1 MRQRRFLLCV
11 FWLLSASALRAQD
24 EPEDSTRFTVEE
36 MVKFALVNSPLVQVS
51 ELDAEI
57 GDRQIKSALSA
68 WLPQVSANTQ
78 WSNNLKLQTQPIGDQ
93 LITFGQ
99 PYSGNLNFTVDQTI
113 FNRDVFL
120 ASKGSGLVRD
130 QLSQTMESQKIDAV
144 ITVARAFYDLLL
156 SQEQIKVFDENIVRQ
171 EKQYKDA
178 HARYEAGLV
187 DKTDF
192 QRASISLANI
202 QSQRNR
208 LVTSLEAK
216 YAYLKQVSGYPLD
229 RELTIHYE
237 YGEMAQRAEL
247 DVAPD
252 FIMENRVDY
261 QLARTRYSIAE
272 LETSYSKWAYIP
284 TVRGFYNYNFLFFNQ
299 NFSGLLDQSFPT
311 SAVGLSASI
320 PIFQGGKR
328 SDEVRLAKLRQEK
341 SRVSLT
347 DFEKQLNTEYE
358 SALADYNANY
368 FAWQTLQD
376 NLDLAEEVYNTI
388 KLQYDE
394 GVKAYVDLVVAE
406 SELRTAQIN
415 NYNALYSVLSS
426 KLDLQRAMGLINPTS
441 IESSF

>member
-1 MRQRRFLLCV
+1 MGQRRFLFCV
-11 FWLLSASALRAQD
+11 FWLISAGLKAQD
-24 EPEDSTRFTVEE
+24 APEDSTRFTVEE
-36 MVKFALVNSPLVQVS
+36 MVKFALVHSPLVQIS

-57 GDRQIKSALSA
+57 GDRQIKSSLSA

-99 PYSGNLNFTVDQTI
+99 PYSGNLNFALDQTI

-120 ASKGSGLVRD
+120 VSKGSSLARN
-130 QLSQTMESQKIDAV
+130 QLSQTMETQKIDAV

-156 SQEQIKVFDENIVRQ
+156 SIEQIRVFDENIVRQ
-171 EKQYKDA
+171 EKQYRDA
-178 HARYEAGLV
+178 RARFEAGLV

-208 LVTSLEAK
+208 LVSSLEAK
-216 YAYLKQVSGYPLD
+216 YSYLKQVSGYPLD
-229 RELTIHYE
+229 RELTLHYE
-237 YGEMAQRAEL
+237 YGEMAGRAEL
-247 DVAPD
+247 DVAPE
-252 FIMENRVDY
+252 FILENRVDY
-261 QLARTRYSIAE
+261 QLARTRYSLAE

-284 TVRGFYNYNFLFFNQ
+284 TVKGFYSYNFLFFNQ
-299 NFSGLLDQSFPT
+299 HFSSLLDQSFPT
-311 SAVGLSASI
+311 SALGLTASI

-341 SRVSLT
+341 SRISLT
-347 DFEKQLNTEYE
+347 DFEKQLNTDYE
-358 SALADYNANY
+358 SALADYKANY

-394 GVKAYVDLVVAE
+394 GIKAYVDLVVAE
-406 SELRTAQIN
+406 SELRAAQIN

-426 KLDLQRAMGLINPTS
+426 KLDLQRAMGLINPSS

>member
-11 FWLLSASALRAQD
+11 FWLLFASALKAQ
-24 EPEDSTRFTVEE
+24 EQPEESTQFTVEE
-36 MVKFALVNSPLVQVS
+36 MVKFALINSPLVKIS

-57 GDRQIKSALSA
+57 GDRQIKSSLSA

-120 ASKGSGLVRD
+120 ASKGSSLARN
-130 QLSQTMESQKIDAV
+130 QLSQTMETQKIEAV

-156 SQEQIKVFDENIVRQ
+156 SLEQIKVFDENIVRQ

-178 HARYEAGLV
+178 RARFEAGLV

-208 LVTSLEAK
+208 LVSSLDAK
-216 YAYLKQVSGYPLD
+216 YSYLKQVSGYPLD
-229 RELTIHYE
+229 QDLTLHYE
-237 YGEMAQRAEL
+237 YGEMAKRAEL

-261 QLARTRYSIAE
+261 QLAKTQYSLSE

-284 TVRGFYNYNFLFFNQ
+284 TIKGFYNYNFLFFNQ
-299 NFSGLLDQSFPT
+299 NFSGLLDESFPT
-311 SAVGLSASI
+311 SALGLSASI

-328 SDEVRLAKLRQEK
+328 SDEVRLARLKQEK
-341 SRVSLT
+341 SLVSLNNY
-347 DFEKQLNTEYE
+347 EKQLNTEYE
-358 SALADYNANY
+358 TALADYNANY

-415 NYNALYSVLSS
+415 NYNALYNVLSS
-426 KLDLQRAMGLINPTS
+426 KLDLQRAMGLINPSS

>member
-11 FWLLSASALRAQD
+11 FWLLSASALKAQ
-24 EPEDSTRFTVEE
+24 EQPEDSTQFTVEE
-36 MVKFALVNSPLVQVS
+36 MVKFALINSPLVKIS

-57 GDRQIKSALSA
+57 GDRQIKSSLSA
-68 WLPQVSANTQ
+68 WLPQISANTQ

-120 ASKGSGLVRD
+120 ASKGSSLARN
-130 QLSQTMESQKIDAV
+130 QLSQTMETQKIEAV

-156 SQEQIKVFDENIVRQ
+156 SLEQIKVFDENIVRQ

-178 HARYEAGLV
+178 RARFEAGLV

-208 LVTSLEAK
+208 LVSSLDAK
-216 YAYLKQVSGYPLD
+216 YSYLKQVSGYPLD
-229 RELTIHYE
+229 QDLTLHYE
-237 YGEMAQRAEL
+237 YGEMAKRAEL

-261 QLARTRYSIAE
+261 QLAKTQYSLSE

-284 TVRGFYNYNFLFFNQ
+284 TIKGFYNYNFLFFNQ
-299 NFSGLLDQSFPT
+299 NFSGLLDESFPT
-311 SAVGLSASI
+311 SALGLSASI

-328 SDEVRLAKLRQEK
+328 SDEVRLARLKQEK
-341 SRVSLT
+341 SLVSLNNY
-347 DFEKQLNTEYE
+347 EKQLNTEYE
-358 SALADYNANY
+358 TALADYNTNY

-426 KLDLQRAMGLINPTS
+426 KLDLQRAMGLINPSS

>member
-1 MRQRRFLLCV
+1 MKQRRFLLCV
-11 FWLLSASALRAQD
+11 FWLLSTSVLKAQD
-24 EPEDSTRFTVEE
+24 EPKDSTHFDVQE
-36 MVKFALVNSPLVQVS
+36 MVTYALSHSPLVQLS

-68 WLPQVSANTQ
+68 WLPQVSASTQ

-99 PYSGNLNFTVDQTI
+99 PYSGNVNFTVDQTI

-130 QLSQTMESQKIDAV
+130 QLDQSMESQKIDAV

-156 SQEQIKVFDENIVRQ
+156 TIEQLKVFDENILRQ
-171 EKQYKDA
+171 EKQYADA
-178 HARYEAGLV
+178 KARFDAGLV

-192 QRASISLANI
+192 QRASITLANL

-208 LVTSLEAK
+208 QESSLEAK
-216 YAYLKQVSGYPLD
+216 YSYLKQVSGYPLD
-229 RELTIHYE
+229 RELTLHYE
-237 YGEMAQRAEL
+237 YGEMSQTAQL

-252 FIMENRVDY
+252 FVLDNRVDY
-261 QLARTRYSIAE
+261 QLARTQYSLAE
-272 LETSYSKWAYIP
+272 LQTSYSKWAYIP
-284 TVRGFYNYNFLFFNQ
+284 TVKGFYNYYFLFFNQ

-311 SAVGLSASI
+311 SAIGLTASI

-328 SDEVRLAKLRQEK
+328 SDEVKLAKLQQEK
-341 SRVSLT
+341 SLVSLNNY
-347 DFEKQLNTEYE
+347 EKQLNTEYE
-358 SALADYNANY
+358 TALADYNANY

-426 KLDLQRAMGLINPTS
+426 KLELQRAMGLINPSS

>member
-11 FWLLSASALRAQD
+11 FWLTSVAGLKAQ
-24 EPEDSTRFTVEE
+24 EVPEDSTRFTVEE
-36 MVKFALVNSPLVQVS
+36 MVKFALLNSPMIQVS

-57 GDRQIKSALSA
+57 GDRQIKSSLSA
-68 WLPQVSANTQ
+68 WLPQVSANSELT
-78 WSNNLKLQTQPIGDQ
+78 NNLKLRQQPIGDQ
-93 LITFGQ
+93 VITFGQ

-120 ASKGSGLVRD
+120 VSKGSSLVRD
-130 QLSQTMESQKIDAV
+130 QLSQTMETQKIDAV

-156 SQEQIKVFDENIVRQ
+156 TIEQIKVFDENIVRQ

-178 HARYEAGLV
+178 RARFEAGLV
-187 DKTDF
+187 DKTDY
-192 QRASISLANI
+192 QRASIGLANI

-216 YAYLKQVSGYPLD
+216 YSYLKQVSGYPLD
-229 RELTIHYE
+229 RELTLHYE
-237 YGEMAQRAEL
+237 YGEMAGRAEL
-247 DVAPD
+247 DFAPD
-252 FIMENRVDY
+252 FILENRVDY
-261 QLARTRYSIAE
+261 QLARTRYSLSE

-284 TVRGFYNYNFLFFNQ
+284 TVKGYYNYNFLFFNQ
-299 NFSGLLDQSFPT
+299 NFSGLLNESFPT
-311 SAVGLSASI
+311 SALGLTASL

-347 DFEKQLNTEYE
+347 DFEKQLNTDYE

-368 FAWQTLQD
+368 FAWQALQD

-406 SELRTAQIN
+406 SELRAAQIN

-426 KLDLQRAMGLINPTS
+426 KLELQRAMGLINPSS

>member
-1 MRQRRFLLCV
+1 MKQRRFLLCV
-11 FWLLSASALRAQD
+11 FWLISVSGLKAQD
-24 EPEDSTRFTVEE
+24 LPEDSTRFTVEE
-36 MVKFALVNSPLVQVS
+36 MVKFALLNSPMIQVS

-57 GDRQIKSALSA
+57 GDRQIKSSLSA

-99 PYSGNLNFTVDQTI
+99 PYSGNLNFTLDQTI

-120 ASKGSGLVRD
+120 VSKGSSLVRE
-130 QLSQTMESQKIDAV
+130 QLSQTMETQKIDAV

-156 SQEQIKVFDENIVRQ
+156 SIEQIKVFDENIVRQ

-178 HARYEAGLV
+178 RARFEAGLV

-192 QRASISLANI
+192 QRASIGLANI

-216 YAYLKQVSGYPLD
+216 YSYLKQVSGYPLD
-229 RELTIHYE
+229 RELTLHYE
-237 YGEMAQRAEL
+237 YGEMAKRAEL

-252 FIMENRVDY
+252 FILENRVDY
-261 QLARTRYSIAE
+261 RLARTQYSLAE

-284 TVRGFYNYNFLFFNQ
+284 TVKGFYNYNFLFFNQ
-299 NFSGLLDQSFPT
+299 NFSGLLDESFPT
-311 SAVGLSASI
+311 SAVGLTASI

-347 DFEKQLNTEYE
+347 DFEKQLNTDYE

-406 SELRTAQIN
+406 SELRAAQIN

-426 KLDLQRAMGLINPTS
+426 KLELQRAMGLINPSS

>member
-11 FWLLSASALRAQD
+11 FWLASIAGVSAQ
-24 EPEDSTRFTVEE
+24 EVPEDSTRFTVEE
-36 MVKFALVNSPLVQVS
+36 MVKFALLHSPMIQVS

-57 GDRQIKSALSA
+57 GDRQIKSSLSA

-78 WSNNLKLQTQPIGDQ
+78 WSNNLRLQTQPIGDQ

-120 ASKGSGLVRD
+120 VTKGSSLVRD
-130 QLSQTMESQKIDAV
+130 QLSQTMETQKIDAV

-156 SQEQIKVFDENIVRQ
+156 TIEQIKVFDENIVRQ

-178 HARYEAGLV
+178 RARFEAGLV
-187 DKTDF
+187 DKTDY
-192 QRASISLANI
+192 QRASIGLANI

-216 YAYLKQVSGYPLD
+216 YSYLKQVSGYPLD
-229 RELTIHYE
+229 QELTLHYE
-237 YGEMAQRAEL
+237 YGEMAGRAEL
-247 DVAPD
+247 DFAPD
-252 FIMENRVDY
+252 FILENRVDY
-261 QLARTRYSIAE
+261 QLARTRYSLSE

-284 TVRGFYNYNFLFFNQ
+284 TVKGFYNYNFLFFNQ
-299 NFSGLLDQSFPT
+299 NFSGLLDESFPT
-311 SAVGLSASI
+311 SALGLTASI

-347 DFEKQLNTEYE
+347 DFEKQLNTDYE
-358 SALADYNANY
+358 AALAEYNANY
-368 FAWQTLQD
+368 FAWQALQD

-394 GVKAYVDLVVAE
+394 GVKAYVDLVIAE
-406 SELRTAQIN
+406 SELRAAQIN

-426 KLDLQRAMGLINPTS
+426 KLELQRAMGLINPSS

>member
-1 MRQRRFLLCV
+1 MKQRRILLCV
-11 FWLLSASALRAQD
+11 IWLMSVSGLKAQENSA
-24 EPEDSTRFTVEE
+24 DSTRFTVEE
-36 MVKFALVNSPLVQVS
+36 MVKFALVNSPMVQIP

-57 GDRQIKSALSA
+57 GERQIKSSLSA
-68 WLPQVSANTQ
+68 WLPQVAANTQ

-99 PYSGNLNFTVDQTI
+99 PYSGNVNFTVDQTI

-120 ASKGSGLVRD
+120 ASKGSKLART
-130 QLSQTMESQKIDAV
+130 QLSQTLETQKIDAV
-144 ITVARAFYDLLL
+144 VTVARAFYDLLL
-156 SQEQIKVFDENIVRQ
+156 TMEQIKVFDENIVRQ

-178 HARYEAGLV
+178 KTRFEVGLV

-192 QRASISLANI
+192 QRASISLANLK
-202 QSQRNR
+202 SERNR
-208 LVTSLEAK
+208 QVSSLDAK

-237 YGEMAQRAEL
+237 YEEMADRAEL
-247 DVAPD
+247 DVSPD
-252 FIMENRVDY
+252 FYLERRIDY
-261 QLARTRYSIAE
+261 QLAKTRYSITE
-272 LETSYSKWAYIP
+272 METSYSKWAYIP
-284 TVRGFYNYNFLFFNQ
+284 SLRGFYNYNLLFFDQ
-299 NFSGLLDQSFPT
+299 RFSGLLDQSYPT
-311 SAVGLSASI
+311 SAIGIAATI

-328 SDEVRLAKLRQEK
+328 AHDVRAARLRQER
-341 SRVSLT
+341 SQVSLT
-347 DFEKQLNTEYE
+347 DYEKQLNTEYE
-358 SALADYNANY
+358 SALAAYNSNY
-368 FAWQTLQD
+368 FTWQTLQG
-376 NLDLAEEVYNTI
+376 NLELAEEVYNTI

-426 KLDLQRAMGLINPTS
+426 KLDLQRAMGQINPTS

>member
-11 FWLLSASALRAQD
+11 FWLASIAGVNAQ
-24 EPEDSTRFTVEE
+24 EVPEDSTRFTVEE
-36 MVKFALVNSPLVQVS
+36 MVKFALLHSPMIQVS

-57 GDRQIKSALSA
+57 GDRQIKSSLSA

-78 WSNNLKLQTQPIGDQ
+78 WSNNLRLQTQPIGDQ

-120 ASKGSGLVRD
+120 VTKGSSLVRD
-130 QLSQTMESQKIDAV
+130 QLSQTMETQKIDAV

-156 SQEQIKVFDENIVRQ
+156 TIEQIKVFDENIVRQ

-178 HARYEAGLV
+178 RARFEAGLV
-187 DKTDF
+187 DKTDY
-192 QRASISLANI
+192 QRASIGLANI

-208 LVTSLEAK
+208 LVTSREAK
-216 YAYLKQVSGYPLD
+216 YSYLKQVSGYPLD
-229 RELTIHYE
+229 QELTLHYE
-237 YGEMAQRAEL
+237 YGEMAGRAEL
-247 DVAPD
+247 DFAPD
-252 FIMENRVDY
+252 FILENRVDY
-261 QLARTRYSIAE
+261 QLARTRYSLSE

-284 TVRGFYNYNFLFFNQ
+284 TVKGFYNYNFLFFNQ
-299 NFSGLLDQSFPT
+299 NFSGLLDESFPT
-311 SAVGLSASI
+311 SALGLTASI

-347 DFEKQLNTEYE
+347 DFEKQLNTDYE
-358 SALADYNANY
+358 AALAEYNANY
-368 FAWQTLQD
+368 FAWQALQD

-394 GVKAYVDLVVAE
+394 GVKAYVDLVIAE
-406 SELRTAQIN
+406 SELRAAQIN

-426 KLDLQRAMGLINPTS
+426 KLELQRAMGLINPSS

>member
-11 FWLLSASALRAQD
+11 FWLASIAGVSAQ
-24 EPEDSTRFTVEE
+24 EVPEDSTRFTVEE
-36 MVKFALVNSPLVQVS
+36 MVKFALLNSPMIQVS

-57 GDRQIKSALSA
+57 GDRQIKSSLSA

-78 WSNNLKLQTQPIGDQ
+78 WSNNLRLQTQPIGDQ

-120 ASKGSGLVRD
+120 VSKGSSLVRD
-130 QLSQTMESQKIDAV
+130 QLSQTMETQKIDAV
-144 ITVARAFYDLLL
+144 ISVARAFYDLLL
-156 SQEQIKVFDENIVRQ
+156 TIEQIKVFDENLVRQ

-178 HARYEAGLV
+178 RARFEAGLV
-187 DKTDF
+187 DKTDY
-192 QRASISLANI
+192 QRASIGLANI

-216 YAYLKQVSGYPLD
+216 YSYLKQVSGYPLD
-229 RELTIHYE
+229 RELTLHYE
-237 YGEMAQRAEL
+237 YGEMAGRAEL
-247 DVAPD
+247 DFAPD
-252 FIMENRVDY
+252 FILENRVDY
-261 QLARTRYSIAE
+261 QLARTRYSLAE

-284 TVRGFYNYNFLFFNQ
+284 TVKGFYNYNFLFFNQ
-299 NFSGLLDQSFPT
+299 NFSGLLDESFPT
-311 SAVGLSASI
+311 SALGLTASI

-328 SDEVRLAKLRQEK
+328 SDEVRLAKLKQEK
-341 SRVSLT
+341 SRISLT
-347 DFEKQLNTEYE
+347 DFEKQLNTDYE
-358 SALADYNANY
+358 AALAEYNANY
-368 FAWQTLQD
+368 FAWQALQD

-394 GVKAYVDLVVAE
+394 GVKAYVDLVIAE
-406 SELRTAQIN
+406 SELRAAQIN

-426 KLDLQRAMGLINPTS
+426 KLELQRAMGLINPSS

>member
-11 FWLLSASALRAQD
+11 FWLISVSGLKAQE

-36 MVKFALVNSPLVQVS
+36 MVKFALLNSPMIQVS

-57 GDRQIKSALSA
+57 GDRQIKSSLSA

-120 ASKGSGLVRD
+120 VSKGSNLVRD
-130 QLSQTMESQKIDAV
+130 QLSQTMETQKIDAV

-156 SQEQIKVFDENIVRQ
+156 SIEQIKVFDENIVRQ

-178 HARYEAGLV
+178 RARFEAGLV

-192 QRASISLANI
+192 QRASIGLANI

-208 LVTSLEAK
+208 LVSSLEAK
-216 YAYLKQVSGYPLD
+216 YSYLKQVSGYPLD
-229 RELTIHYE
+229 RELTLHYE
-237 YGEMAQRAEL
+237 YGEMAGRAKL

-252 FIMENRVDY
+252 FILENRVDY
-261 QLARTRYSIAE
+261 RLARTRYSLSE

-284 TVRGFYNYNFLFFNQ
+284 TVKGFYNYNFLFFNQ
-299 NFSGLLDQSFPT
+299 NFSGLLDESFPT
-311 SAVGLSASI
+311 SAVGLTASI

-328 SDEVRLAKLRQEK
+328 SDEVRIAKLRQEK
-341 SRVSLT
+341 SRVSLA
-347 DFEKQLNTEYE
+347 DFEKQLNTDYE
-358 SALADYNANY
+358 AALADYNANY

-406 SELRTAQIN
+406 SELRAAQIN

-426 KLDLQRAMGLINPTS
+426 KLELQRAMGLINPSS

>member
-11 FWLLSASALRAQD
+11 FWLASIAGVSAQ
-24 EPEDSTRFTVEE
+24 EVPEDSTRFTVEE
-36 MVKFALVNSPLVQVS
+36 MVKFALLHSPMIQVS

-57 GDRQIKSALSA
+57 GDRQIKSSLSA

-78 WSNNLKLQTQPIGDQ
+78 WSNNLRLQTQPIGDQ

-120 ASKGSGLVRD
+120 VTKGSSLVRD
-130 QLSQTMESQKIDAV
+130 KLSQTMETQKIDAV

-156 SQEQIKVFDENIVRQ
+156 TIEQIKVFDENIVRQ

-178 HARYEAGLV
+178 RARFEAGLV
-187 DKTDF
+187 DKTDY
-192 QRASISLANI
+192 QRASIGLANI

-216 YAYLKQVSGYPLD
+216 YSYLKQVSGYPLD
-229 RELTIHYE
+229 RELTLHYE
-237 YGEMAQRAEL
+237 YGEMAGRAEL
-247 DVAPD
+247 DFEPD
-252 FIMENRVDY
+252 FILENRVDY
-261 QLARTRYSIAE
+261 QLARTRYSLSE

-284 TVRGFYNYNFLFFNQ
+284 TVKGFYNYNFLFFNQ
-299 NFSGLLDQSFPT
+299 NFSGLLDESFPT
-311 SAVGLSASI
+311 SALGLTASI
-320 PIFQGGKR
+320 PIFQGGKL

-347 DFEKQLNTEYE
+347 DFEKQLNTDYE
-358 SALADYNANY
+358 AALAEYNANY
-368 FAWQTLQD
+368 FAWQALQD

-394 GVKAYVDLVVAE
+394 GVKAYVDLVIAE
-406 SELRTAQIN
+406 SELRAAQIN

-426 KLDLQRAMGLINPTS
+426 KLELQRAMGLINPSS